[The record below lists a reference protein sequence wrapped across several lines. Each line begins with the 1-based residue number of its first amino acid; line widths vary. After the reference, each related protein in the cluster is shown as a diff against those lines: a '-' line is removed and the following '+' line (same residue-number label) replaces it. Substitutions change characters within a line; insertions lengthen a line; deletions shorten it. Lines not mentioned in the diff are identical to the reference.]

1 MTDGQFCLERC
12 DLPRSR
18 NIDSEFKQIFR
29 EVLSDWR
36 HHLFQFP
43 HDTFTVY
50 NVMRLSFL
58 SLRILIQFHPER
70 FFADSSPYFSVN
82 RLNHDSVS
90 IVVKPAQI
98 LVFD

>member
-12 DLPRSR
+12 DLRRSR

-70 FFADSSPYFSVN
+70 FISLFFCKSAQPG
-82 RLNHDSVS
+82 HDSVS
-90 IVVKPAQI
+90 IVAD
-98 LVFD
+98 FGF